1 LSPGESEHAFM
12 HCSCTNNFLYFYWQ
26 ILCKYKVLYKVATY
40 FLVNDSNVYIPHVV
54 CKCCMQ
60 IWWLIFLTNGYFQQ
74 KFHGYSLTFQPII
87 M

>member
-54 CKCCMQ
+54 CKSDDSFSWQMA
-60 IWWLIFLTNGYFQQ
+60 IFSKSFMDIHWLFNQ
-74 KFHGYSLTFQPII
+74 
-87 M
+87 